1 MAGGRTTLV
10 LLVLASLVVMTAIL
24 LDRFPEMT
32 SDILVRLSDT
42 GGHGAVGHD
51 MKGMGGR

>member
-1 MAGGRTTLV
+1 
-10 LLVLASLVVMTAIL
+10 MTAIL

-42 GGHGAVGHD
+42 GGHGPVGHD